1 MKIIKRDYKHGV
13 VTLIPENS
21 DDLYSIYRILKPG
34 DKLKA
39 TTSRRIRRKDEDGR
53 QDSGERIK
61 MTLEIEVEE
70 FAFHGFG
77 DNLRIKGKITA
88 GPENLISLGTYHT
101 IAVKPMEKVTI
112 TKEKW
117 SQLEAKILEDA
128 EKASMLAQILI
139 LTVEDDSACVAFV
152 TQFSIKI
159 IAEFSAGATRKFSD
173 VKQHSSDMGQFFKET
188 YEIVKEA
195 DQQYQPKIIIVA
207 GPGFTPEEF
216 YDFVKKRDPVL
227 FKKIRLVH
235 TNTGGRVGLSE
246 VLSRK
251 LPEKIAEEQRVAYEM
266 RLMEEVMKR
275 IGKDTGTVT
284 YGIDKVKNAIEMG
297 AVETLLISDDMLRL
311 DDLNKRELIDRLVE
325 QNRKMRGTTVIFSVL
340 HETGKQLSSLGG
352 VVALLRYP
360 LRD

>member
-1 MKIIKRDYKHGV
+1 MKILKRDYKHGI
-13 VTLIPENS
+13 VTLIPENT
-21 DDLYSIYRILKPG
+21 DDLYSIYRILKPN

-39 TTSRRIRRKDEDGR
+39 STSRRIRRKEEDGR

-61 MTLEIEVEE
+61 MTLEISVEE

-77 DNLRIKGKITA
+77 DNLRVKGKITS

-101 IAVKPMEKVTI
+101 LALKPMEKVTI

-117 SQLEAKILEDA
+117 TPLEIKIIEDA

-139 LTVEDDSACVAFV
+139 VTIEDDSVCIAFV

-159 IAEFSAGATRKFSD
+159 IAEFTAGVARKFSD
-173 VKQHSSDMGQFFKET
+173 VKQHNTEMGQFFKEA
-188 YEIVKEA
+188 YETIRDTVE
-195 DQQYQPKIIIVA
+195 QYQPKIIIVA

-216 YDFVKKRDPVL
+216 YDFIKKRDPSL
-227 FKKIRLVH
+227 FKKIQLVH

-266 RLMEEVMKR
+266 RLMEELRKR

-284 YGIDKVKNAIEMG
+284 YGLSNVKQALEMG
-297 AVETLLISDDMLRL
+297 AVDTLLISDDMLRI
-311 DDLNKRELIDRLVE
+311 DDIEQRETIDQLVE
-325 QNRKMRGTTVIFSVL
+325 QNAKMRGKTVIFSVL
-340 HETGKQLSSLGG
+340 HETGEQLSKLGG
-352 VVALLRYP
+352 IAALLRYP
-360 LRD
+360 IRE